1 MKRRAI
7 DPTPFDRKREPPR
20 QNLFIMPALW
30 LWSWLSTR
38 PGKLRI
44 EPFPKK

>member
-30 LWSWLSTR
+30 LWSWLSTGR
-38 PGKLRI
+38 ESYAFENSI
-44 EPFPKK
+44 